1 LSSTA
6 PAAAIIDVATR
17 QSYLWQQRLTK
28 LSSTKLAAEAI
39 IDSTD
44 CQSYHQCFI
53 PPKLSLTPQFTTV
66 IIEKATHHMYRT
78 YIYMLD
84 FYATPAEAFDD
95 ANQATIC
102 DTAR

>member
-1 LSSTA
+1 MV
-6 PAAAIIDVATR
+6 PAEAIIDVATR
-17 QSYLWQQRLTK
+17 QSYLWQHRLTK
-28 LSSTKLAAEAI
+28 LSSTKQPAETI
-39 IDSTD
+39 IDNAD
-44 CQSYHQCFI
+44 WLSYHQCRL
-53 PPKLSLTPQFTTV
+53 PPKLSSTPQFTTV
-66 IIEKATHHMYRT
+66 IINKYTHHMYRT